1 MNPPSEAGTNRVYG
15 LDVFRSFAILFV
27 LVGHSLEHSKVAAQ
41 LQIFGKLGILGVEL
55 FFVLSGFL
63 IGGIIMRLIDQG
75 KFHTLS
81 HVADFWKRRWLRTL
95 PLYFLALL
103 AFLRF
108 DYHGRHALLDYPA
121 YFVFMQSFAYKIP
134 EFFELSWSLA
144 IEEHFYLWF
153 PLVFLVWHRL
163 VKRVGRSIFLTAVT
177 FIVVAYSFR
186 LSHPLFTD
194 WNEYNRIVRVAV
206 LSRLDAIMFGVLM
219 AATKHYWSSV
229 FQLIKALTPI
239 SASAFVVLCVWWF
252 VDSPGLM
259 TSGAVQVNLFTLQ
272 ALLCALLLPW
282 FDSWTKSNGREDFF
296 TVTSRLSYSLYLV
309 HILVIIFVNKALWHF
324 RVFDQAYNNPFILYP
339 LYVTLF
345 YATSWATYHQVEKPF
360 LSLRDATFSWPNVI
374 KASWVTA
381 ALALALIFI
390 F

>member
-1 MNPPSEAGTNRVYG
+1 MSTPSGTGTDRVYG

-27 LVGHSLEHSKVAAQ
+27 LIGHSLEHSKVPAQ

-63 IGGIIMRLIDQG
+63 IGGIVMRLIDQG
-75 KFHTLS
+75 KFHTLQ
-81 HVADFWKRRWLRTL
+81 HVSDFWKRRWLRTL

-108 DYHGRHALLDYPA
+108 DYHGRHALTDYPA
-121 YFVFMQSFAYKIP
+121 YFVFMQSFAQKIP

-153 PLVFLVWHRL
+153 PLVFLVWHRMVRRADRAIVL
-163 VKRVGRSIFLTAVT
+163 SALS
-177 FIVVAYSFR
+177 FILVAYSFR
-186 LSHPLFTD
+186 LSHALFTD
-194 WNEYNRIVRVAV
+194 WNEYNRIIRVAV

-219 AATKHYWSSV
+219 AAIKHYWPLL
-229 FQLIKALTPI
+229 FQQIRANTPVT
-239 SASAFVVLCVWWF
+239 ASAFVMLCVWWF

-259 TSGAVQVNLFTLQ
+259 TSRAVQVNLFTLQ

-282 FDSWTKSNGREDFF
+282 FDGWTKNKAESDFF
-296 TVTSRLSYSLYLV
+296 TVTSKLSYSLYLV
-309 HILVIIFVNKALWHF
+309 HILVIILVNKTLWYF

-339 LYVTLF
+339 LYGTLF
-345 YATSWATYHQVEKPF
+345 YAASWVTYHHVEKPF
-360 LSLRDATFSWPNVI
+360 LTLRETTSSWASVARAT
-374 KASWVTA
+374 WVTVT
-381 ALALALIFI
+381 LASALIFI